1 MNLIGLES
9 VVEIVVDIILI
20 GVISVVVD
28 DILGG

>member
-1 MNLIGLES
+1 MNVNLI
-9 VVEIVVDIILI
+9 VREIVVDIILI

>member
-1 MNLIGLES
+1 MNGNLI
-9 VVEIVVDIILI
+9 VREIVVDIILI

>member
-1 MNLIGLES
+1 MNMNLI
-9 VVEIVVDIILI
+9 VREIVVDIILI